1 MDSEQNN
8 YSPWERTE
16 IEDLQIMKT
25 LDNVSE
31 NQFSSL
37 VDELLSIADEL
48 PD

>member
-16 IEDLQIMKT
+16 SEDLQIMKA